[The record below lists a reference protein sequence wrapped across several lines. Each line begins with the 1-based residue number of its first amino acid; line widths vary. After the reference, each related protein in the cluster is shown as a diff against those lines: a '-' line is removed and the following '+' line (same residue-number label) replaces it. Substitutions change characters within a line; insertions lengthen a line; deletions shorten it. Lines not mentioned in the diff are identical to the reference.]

1 MNDKKIYRLTFCTL
15 LEGDYNFGLAALIN
29 SLFKLGYKGSFYV
42 GFRGSLPTWV
52 STYIA
57 EKKQNDDAIYSFY
70 ISDGLQICFLHQITE
85 YHLTNFKPD
94 FMLNLFNKFSSISSL
109 IYLDPDIIVNAPINY
124 FEMWLKFGIAVCE
137 DVNSPIPKY
146 HPRRMAWRHFFEPY
160 GINLIANEAY
170 YANGGFV
177 GVRRENIQFLILWK
191 QIQELMATEFGGLDR
206 SSLTGKPLLNK
217 HQSIFYHFSKTDQDA
232 LNCTIEA
239 TDLPV
244 CFMGQEAMGFKSGT
258 ACLPHALGSPKPW
271 NWNFTYQ
278 TLLGRPPGMAVKA
291 YWDNT
296 DGPIQLYS
304 NFTLFTKSLQLR
316 ITAFIGRFYSRYG
329 G

>member
-160 GINLIANEAY
+160 GINLIAKAE
-170 YANGGFV
+170 
-177 GVRRENIQFLILWK
+177 LIL
-191 QIQELMATEFGGLDR
+191 I
-206 SSLTGKPLLNK
+206 
-217 HQSIFYHFSKTDQDA
+217 
-232 LNCTIEA
+232 
-239 TDLPV
+239 
-244 CFMGQEAMGFKSGT
+244 
-258 ACLPHALGSPKPW
+258 
-271 NWNFTYQ
+271 
-278 TLLGRPPGMAVKA
+278 
-291 YWDNT
+291 
-296 DGPIQLYS
+296 
-304 NFTLFTKSLQLR
+304 
-316 ITAFIGRFYSRYG
+316 
-329 G
+329 